1 MIIACESRI
10 KKNQHP
16 QETNYIFCQNMPQ
29 GGLFLK
35 MAFYKFIKKKKRL
48 PSSFHDKERWQ
59 ATSHFLTGNE
69 NSQKPPSA

>member
-1 MIIACESRI
+1 
-10 KKNQHP
+10 
-16 QETNYIFCQNMPQ
+16 MPQ